1 MKKTLAIVIASV
13 IFSLCSLVSNA
24 QTYGL
29 GAIGGFTSSNAN
41 VMNFDA
47 NAISVYH
54 FGVTDKFN
62 LGLGFAVQPSVV
74 YQVKGT
80 SLDAM
85 VNDAKSGIR
94 ALDTQVGFLEIPV
107 QLQWG
112 PDLLAFRPY
121 VFAEPFIGYGL
132 NFKAE
137 STLEKLENNWD
148 VANIKRW
155 EYGLGIGA
163 GLEVW
168 HLQIS
173 GRYFWNFGQ
182 LYGKDGSLTSSD
194 VARVIESAFKEG
206 KSFNGFSVS
215 VALFFG
221 RNDR

>member
-1 MKKTLAIVIASV
+1 MKKTLTVVAVV
-13 IFSLCSLVSNA
+13 MLSLCSFVSKA

-29 GAIGGFTSSNAN
+29 GVIGGFTSSNAN
-41 VMNFDA
+41 VTNFDA

-62 LGLGFAVQPSVV
+62 LGLGFAMQPSIV

-80 SLDAM
+80 SLSEM
-85 VNDAKSGIR
+85 VDNPNAGLK
-94 ALDTQVGFLEIPV
+94 ALDTSVGFLEIPV

-132 NFKAE
+132 NFTAE
-137 STLEKLENNWD
+137 STKDKLVNNWD

-163 GLEVW
+163 GIEIW

-182 LYGKDGSLTSSD
+182 LYGKDASLSSND
-194 VARVIESAFKEG
+194 IANVIESAFKEG

-215 VALFFG
+215 VAFILG